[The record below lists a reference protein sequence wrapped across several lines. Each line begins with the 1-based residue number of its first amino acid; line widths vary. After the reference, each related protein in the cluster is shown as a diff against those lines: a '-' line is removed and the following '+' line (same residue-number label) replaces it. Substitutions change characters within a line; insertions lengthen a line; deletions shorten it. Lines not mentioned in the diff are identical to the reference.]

1 MTTDIVNFGT
11 LIDAAL
17 FADKTKKSNYSS
29 IQQSPVTVRDTMYD
43 SNVTVHATR
52 VMFLITIKNADE
64 FRQYTAVVNNTKG
77 SSSYKLSLRS
87 AGKNYLCRRKQK
99 A

>member
-1 MTTDIVNFGT
+1 MVTTDIVNFEI

-29 IQQSPVTVRDTMYD
+29 IQQSPVTVKDTMYD

-52 VMFLITIKNADE
+52 VMFLIALTNAAE
-64 FRQYTAVVNNTKG
+64 FRQYTVVVNNTKG
-77 SSSYKLSLRS
+77 SSSYEVWLRS
-87 AGKNYLCRRKQK
+87 ASKKLFM
-99 A
+99 